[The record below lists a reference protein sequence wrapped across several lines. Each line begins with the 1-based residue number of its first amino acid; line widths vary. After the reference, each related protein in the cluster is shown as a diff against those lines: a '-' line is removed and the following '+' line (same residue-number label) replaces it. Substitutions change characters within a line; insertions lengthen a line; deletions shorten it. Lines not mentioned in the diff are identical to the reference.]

1 MVPQHPG
8 VFAVN
13 TLVLVLGLI
22 AALGPLSIDMYLPV
36 LPSIASSLNTSE
48 SAVQLSLAA
57 YFLGLSLGQLVYGP
71 LSDTLGRRKPLLA
84 GLALYVVASLGC
96 AWAPTIETLIAFRFI
111 QALGGCA
118 GVVISRAIVRDLF
131 TQQEAARVFSRL
143 MLIMGAAPIIAPLL
157 GSALVAWN
165 PAGAG
170 WRSLFVVL
178 AGVGLVT
185 FVCSA
190 KLIQET
196 LRKEFFSENERG
208 VPEKRSLLATYVSL
222 ARDGTFMAYAL
233 AGGLAQAGMFAYI
246 TGSPFVF
253 MNHFQFGATA
263 YAWLFGAN
271 ALGLIAAS
279 QWNSRLLRTN
289 SSESILGGALVGLAI
304 AGAALVNV
312 SSFNVSA
319 LVLAVPLFLYVATL
333 GLTFPNAAAC
343 ALANQG
349 HRAGSA
355 SALLGTL
362 QFVIASVAS
371 GAVSALREGSSR
383 GMAAVIGTCGLLAL
397 ATFFLGRPQTKM

>member
-1 MVPQHPG
+1 MN
-8 VFAVN
+8 A
-13 TLVLVLGLI
+13 LVLVLGLI

-36 LPSIASSLNTSE
+36 LPSIASSLNTPE

-71 LSDTLGRRKPLLA
+71 LSDTLGRRKPLMA
-84 GLALYVVASLGC
+84 GLAIYVVASLGC

-131 TQQEAARVFSRL
+131 ARQEAARVFSRL

-157 GSALVAWN
+157 GSSLVAWN
-165 PAGAG
+165 PAGSG
-170 WRSLFVVL
+170 WRAIFVVL

-185 FVCSA
+185 LVCSA

-196 LRKEFFSENERG
+196 LQKEISSEKERG
-208 VPEKRSLLATYVSL
+208 VSAKHSLLATYVSL
-222 ARDGTFMAYAL
+222 AFDRTFMAYAL

-253 MNHFQFGATA
+253 MKHFHFGATA

-279 QWNSRLLRTN
+279 QWNSRLLLTK
-289 SSESILGGALVGLAI
+289 SSETILGGALVGLAT
-304 AGAALVNV
+304 AGGGLVIV
-312 SSFNVSA
+312 SFFNASA
-319 LVLAVPLFLYVATL
+319 LVLAAPLFLYVATL
-333 GLTFPNAAAC
+333 GLTFPNASAC

-371 GAVSALREGSSR
+371 GAVSALGEGSPR
-383 GMAAVIGTCGLLAL
+383 AMAAVIGTCGLLAL
-397 ATFFLGRPQTKM
+397 TMFVRARPAGAM